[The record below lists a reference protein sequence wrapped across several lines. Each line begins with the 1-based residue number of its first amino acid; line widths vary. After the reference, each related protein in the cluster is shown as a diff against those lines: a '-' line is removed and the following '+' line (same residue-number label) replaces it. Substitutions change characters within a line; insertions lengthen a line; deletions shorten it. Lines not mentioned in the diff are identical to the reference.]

1 MTAGLARAT
10 EFPISPCPM
19 GCYID
24 SAKQAILSMDDRGG
38 LLQRAISTL
47 AIVVTAVAIA
57 GFPGRPCA
65 EPPADYAPGDAPF
78 PEEGDFE
85 PRQPNQ
91 VDRAQEAMS
100 QSVNDVAKWFESFF
114 GDERFV
120 AEEAYSRIRL
130 TPSVFFEEGEA
141 TDYKF
146 RVNAKVKVPR
156 MSKKLRLVIADTSED
171 EETVLARETF
181 PEARQSDSD
190 ATAIGLQYFL
200 KTKNKLNTSVSAGI
214 KIGSGHVVDFF
225 LGPRVRKTW
234 DFDIWQIR
242 FTERV
247 RWYTDI
253 GWESRTRFDF
263 ERLFRDDLFFRAI
276 TDLRWRKQDYNDEGF
291 RLEAGPTLTQRL
303 RKKAAIDYQ
312 WINVFNTKPS
322 VRLDET
328 TLRLRYRQR
337 IWRKWL
343 FFEVNPQVAFRNDD
357 DFRNTPGIEFRL
369 EASFGGLEDIRS
381 KTRTSVQSD

>member
-47 AIVVTAVAIA
+47 AIVVTA
-57 GFPGRPCA
+57 
-65 EPPADYAPGDAPF
+65 DYAPGDAPF

-85 PRQPNQ
+85 LRQPNQ

-100 QSVNDVAKWFESFF
+100 QSVNDAAKWFDAFF

-146 RVNAKVKVPR
+146 RVNAKIKVPR

-171 EETVLARETF
+171 EETVLAQETF

-253 GWESRTRFDF
+253 GWESRPP
-263 ERLFRDDLFFRAI
+263 
-276 TDLRWRKQDYNDEGF
+276 TDKRCPSATGTTCSSVPS
-291 RLEAGPTLTQRL
+291 PT
-303 RKKAAIDYQ
+303 
-312 WINVFNTKPS
+312 S
-322 VRLDET
+322 
-328 TLRLRYRQR
+328 
-337 IWRKWL
+337 
-343 FFEVNPQVAFRNDD
+343 
-357 DFRNTPGIEFRL
+357 
-369 EASFGGLEDIRS
+369 GGAS
-381 KTRTSVQSD
+381 KTTTTRASGWKPGRP

>member
-1 MTAGLARAT
+1 
-10 EFPISPCPM
+10 
-19 GCYID
+19 
-24 SAKQAILSMDDRGG
+24 MDDRGR
-38 LLQRAISTL
+38 LLQRPISTL
-47 AIVVTAVAIA
+47 AIVVTAAAIA
-57 GFPGRPCA
+57 WLPGHPCA
-65 EPPADYAPGDAPF
+65 ETPPAYVPGDAPF
-78 PEEGDFE
+78 PEESDFE

-100 QSVNDVAKWFESFF
+100 QSVNEAAQWFDAFF
-114 GDERFV
+114 GDERYV
-120 AEEAYSRIRL
+120 SEEAYSQIRL
-130 TPSVFFEEGEA
+130 TPSAFFEEGEA
-141 TDYKF
+141 PEYKF
-146 RVNAKVKVPR
+146 NVNAKVKVPR

-181 PEARQSDSD
+181 PEARQSNSD
-190 ATAIGLQYFL
+190 ATAIGFQYFL

-225 LGPRVRKTW
+225 LGPRLRKTW
-234 DFDIWQIR
+234 AFDIWQIR
-242 FTERV
+242 FTQRV

-263 ERLFRDDLFFRAI
+263 ERLFRDDLFFRTT
-276 TDLRWRKQDYNDEGF
+276 TDLRWRKEDYNDEGF

-312 WINVFNTKPS
+312 WINVVNTKPD

-328 TLRLRYRQR
+328 TLRLVYRQR

-343 FFEVNPQVAFRNDD
+343 FYEVNPQIAFRNDD
-357 DFRNTPGIEFRL
+357 DFRSTPGIEFRL
-369 EASFGGLEDIRS
+369 EASFGGLEDL
-381 KTRTSVQSD
+381 RTNRRPEWADD

>member
-1 MTAGLARAT
+1 
-10 EFPISPCPM
+10 
-19 GCYID
+19 
-24 SAKQAILSMDDRGG
+24 MDDRGG

-57 GFPGRPCA
+57 CFPGHPCA
-65 EPPADYAPGDAPF
+65 ETAPDYVPGDPPF
-78 PEEGDFE
+78 PEEAE
-85 PRQPNQ
+85 PEPLQPNQ
-91 VDRAQEAMS
+91 IDRAQEAMS
-100 QSVNDVAKWFESFF
+100 QSVNDAAKWFDAFF

-146 RVNAKVKVPR
+146 RVNAKIRVPR
-156 MSKKLRLVIADTSED
+156 MSKRLRLVIGDTSED
-171 EETVLARETF
+171 EESVLTSETF
-181 PEARQSDSD
+181 PSARQTENDS
-190 ATAIGLQYFL
+190 TAVGLQYFV
-200 KTKNKLNTSVSAGI
+200 KTKNKLNTSVTAGV

-225 LGPRVRKTW
+225 VGPRVRKTW
-234 DFDIWQIR
+234 PLDVWQIR

-263 ERLFRDDLFFRAI
+263 ERLFRDDLFFRAT

-291 RLEAGPTLTQRL
+291 RFEAGPTLTQRL
-303 RKKAAIDYQ
+303 RRKAAIDYQ
-312 WINVFNTKPS
+312 WNNVFLTKPNT
-322 VRLDET
+322 RLDET
-328 TLRLRYRQR
+328 VLRLRYRQR

-343 FFEVNPQVAFRNDD
+343 FYEVNPQVAFRNDD

-369 EASFGGLEDIRS
+369 EASFGGLEDLR
-381 KTRTSVQSD
+381 KNRRPEWADD

>member
-1 MTAGLARAT
+1 MFAG
-10 EFPISPCPM
+10 
-19 GCYID
+19 
-24 SAKQAILSMDDRGG
+24 
-38 LLQRAISTL
+38 
-47 AIVVTAVAIA
+47 V
-57 GFPGRPCA
+57 PGRLCA
-65 EPPADYAPGDAPF
+65 ETPSAFAPGDDPF
-78 PEEGDFE
+78 PEEADLE
-85 PRQPNQ
+85 PPQPNQ

-100 QSVNDVAKWFESFF
+100 QSVNDAAKWVDAFF

-120 AEEAYSRIRL
+120 SEEAYSRIRL
-130 TPSVFFEEGEA
+130 TPSAFFEEGEA
-141 TDYKF
+141 PDYKF
-146 RVNAKVKVPR
+146 RVNAKIRVPR

-181 PEARQSDSD
+181 PEARQSEND

-200 KTKNKLNTSVSAGI
+200 RTKNKLNTSVTAGI

-225 LGPRVRKTW
+225 VGPRVRKTW
-234 DFDIWQIR
+234 PFDVWQLR

-263 ERLFRDDLFFRAI
+263 ERLFRDDLFFRAT
-276 TDLRWRKQDYNDEGF
+276 TDLRWRDEDYNDDGF

-303 RKKAAIDYQ
+303 RSKAAIDYQ
-312 WINVFNTKPS
+312 WNNVFLTKPDFH
-322 VRLDET
+322 LDET

-343 FFEVNPQVAFRNDD
+343 FYEINPQVAFRNDD

-369 EASFGGLEDIRS
+369 EASFGGLEELRKKKQRDSLLYGVDQQALLR
-381 KTRTSVQSD
+381 